1 MLLSPRK
8 PFDKRAVNLIANAQK
23 HMAERFAPMPTKYTD
38 VNGYATYYYYRGAT
52 TLPDVVPD
60 FSRGRKILF
69 IHGAGS
75 NGHTWHRQGEA
86 FGGKHSPIA
95 LDLPG
100 HGRSAGVE
108 GLRTVHDY
116 ADFVAAFLDALKI
129 KSAVILGHSM
139 GGAIA
144 MDLGLRHSARVDALI
159 LSCTAPKF
167 NVTPDRIEGLRAI
180 TMGRAPQAFNTD
192 GYSPKTAKE
201 NFDVVREGWMEQ
213 IKTDPRVRYT
223 DILACS
229 QVDLREAI
237 GKIDKPT
244 LVLAGADDKGTT
256 PADAEFIAG
265 KIRGATCKIVGD
277 AGHYIPRER
286 PTEYNAAIEQFV
298 DGLK

>member
-1 MLLSPRK
+1 
-8 PFDKRAVNLIANAQK
+8 
-23 HMAERFAPMPTKYTD
+23 MAESFAPMPTKYTD
-38 VNGYATYYYYRGAT
+38 VKGYATYYFYSGAT
-52 TLPDVVPD
+52 TLPEVVPD

-69 IHGAGS
+69 VHGAGS
-75 NGHTWHRQGEA
+75 NGHTWHRQIDA
-86 FGGKHSPIA
+86 FGGRHSPIA

-108 GLRTVHDY
+108 GLRTVQDY
-116 ADFVAAFLDALKI
+116 ADFVAAFLDMLKI
-129 KSAVILGHSM
+129 KAAVILGHSM

-144 MDLGLRHSARVDALI
+144 MDLALRHPARVEALI

-167 NVTPDRIEGLRAI
+167 NITADRIEALRAI

-192 GYSPKTAKE
+192 GYSPRTVKE

-223 DILACS
+223 DIVACS
-229 QVDLREAI
+229 QLDLRDAI
-237 GKIDKPT
+237 GKIDKPA
-244 LVLAGADDKGTT
+244 LVIAGADDQGTT
-256 PADAEFIAG
+256 PADAAFIARM
-265 KIRGATCKIVGD
+265 IRGATCKIVAD

>member
-1 MLLSPRK
+1 
-8 PFDKRAVNLIANAQK
+8 
-23 HMAERFAPMPTKYTD
+23 MAESFAPMPTKYTD
-38 VNGYATYYYYRGAT
+38 VRGYATYYFYSGAT
-52 TLPDVVPD
+52 TLPDVAPD

-69 IHGAGS
+69 VHGAGS
-75 NGHTWHRQGEA
+75 NGHTWHRQIDA
-86 FGGKHSPIA
+86 FGGRHSPIA

-108 GLRTVHDY
+108 GLRTVQDY
-116 ADFVAAFLDALKI
+116 ADFVAAFLDMLKI
-129 KSAVILGHSM
+129 KAAVILGHSM

-144 MDLGLRHSARVDALI
+144 MDLAIRHAARVEALI

-167 NVTPDRIEGLRAI
+167 NITADRIEALRAI

-192 GYSPKTAKE
+192 GYSPRTVKE

-223 DILACS
+223 DIVACS
-229 QVDLREAI
+229 QLDLRDAI
-237 GKIDKPT
+237 GKIDKPA
-244 LVLAGADDKGTT
+244 LVIAGADDQGTT

-265 KIRGATCKIVGD
+265 KIRGATCKIIAD

-286 PTEYNAAIEQFV
+286 PPEYNAAIEQFV
-298 DGLK
+298 FSLAN

>member
-1 MLLSPRK
+1 
-8 PFDKRAVNLIANAQK
+8 
-23 HMAERFAPMPTKYTD
+23 MPTKYTD
-38 VNGYATYYYYRGAT
+38 VKRYATYYFYCGAT

-69 IHGAGS
+69 VHGAGS
-75 NGHTWHRQGEA
+75 NGHTWHRQIDA
-86 FGGKHSPIA
+86 FGGRHSPIA

-108 GLRTVHDY
+108 GLRTVQDY
-116 ADFVAAFLDALKI
+116 ADFVAAFLDMLKI
-129 KSAVILGHSM
+129 KAAVILGHSM

-144 MDLGLRHSARVDALI
+144 MDLALRHPARVEALI

-167 NVTPDRIEGLRAI
+167 NITADRIEALRAI

-192 GYSPKTAKE
+192 GYSPRTLKE

-223 DILACS
+223 DIVACS
-229 QVDLREAI
+229 QLDLRDAI
-237 GKIDKPT
+237 GKIDKPA
-244 LVLAGADDKGTT
+244 LVIAGADDQGTT
-256 PADAEFIAG
+256 PADAAFIAG
-265 KIRGATCKIVGD
+265 MIRGATCKIVAD

-286 PTEYNAAIEQFV
+286 PAEYNAAIEQFV
-298 DGLK
+298 GELK

>member
-1 MLLSPRK
+1 MSKSLHPIR
-8 PFDKRAVNLIANAQK
+8 PAAFDKRASNLIANPQK
-23 HMAERFAPMPTKYTD
+23 HMAENSPMPTKYTD
-38 VNGYATYYYYRGAT
+38 VKGFATHYYYSGLT

-69 IHGAGS
+69 LHGAGS
-75 NGHTWHRQGEA
+75 NGHTWHRQIDA
-86 FGGKHSPIA
+86 FGGKHSPLS

-144 MDLGLRHSARVDALI
+144 MDLALRHAARVDALI

-167 NVTPDRIEGLRAI
+167 NVTADRIEALRAV

-223 DILACS
+223 DILAC
-229 QVDLREAI
+229 A
-237 GKIDKPT
+237 
-244 LVLAGADDKGTT
+244 VLAGADDQGTT

-265 KIRGATCKIVGD
+265 KIRGATAKIIAD
-277 AGHYIPRER
+277 AGHYVPRER
-286 PTEYNAAIEQFV
+286 PSHYHAAIEQFV

>member
-1 MLLSPRK
+1 
-8 PFDKRAVNLIANAQK
+8 
-23 HMAERFAPMPTKYTD
+23 MPTKYTD
-38 VNGYATYYYYRGAT
+38 VMGYATYYYYSGAT

-60 FSRGRKILF
+60 FSRGRRILF
-69 IHGAGS
+69 VHGAGS
-75 NGHTWHRQGEA
+75 NGHTWHRQIDA
-86 FGGKHSPIA
+86 FGAKHSPIA

-116 ADFVAAFLDALKI
+116 ADFVAAFLDQLKI

-144 MDLGLRHSARVDALI
+144 MDLGLRHAARVEALI

-167 NVTPDRIEGLRAI
+167 NVTADRIEGLRAI

-192 GYSPKTAKE
+192 GYSPRTLKE

-223 DILACS
+223 DIVACS
-229 QVDLREAI
+229 QVDLRDAI
-237 GKIDKPT
+237 AKIDKPT
-244 LVLAGADDKGTT
+244 LVIAGADDQGTT
-256 PADAEFIAG
+256 PADAEFIAS
-265 KIRGATCKIVGD
+265 KIRGAARKIIPD

-286 PTEYNAAIEQFV
+286 PAEYNAAIEQFV
-298 DGLK
+298 FSLPS

>member
-1 MLLSPRK
+1 MRIKYNEVKGS
-8 PFDKRAVNLIANAQK
+8 AN
-23 HMAERFAPMPTKYTD
+23 F
-38 VNGYATYYYYRGAT
+38 YYYRGAT

-60 FSRGRKILF
+60 FSQGRKILF

-86 FGGKHSPIA
+86 LGKAHSPIA

-108 GLRTVHDY
+108 GLSAVNDY
-116 ADFVAAFLDALKI
+116 ADFIAAFLDALKI

-144 MDLGLRHSARVDALI
+144 MDLALRHSPRVEALI

-167 NVTPDRIEGLRAI
+167 NLTPDRIEGLRGI

-192 GYSPKTAKE
+192 GYSPTTVNNK
-201 NFDVVREGWMEQ
+201 FDVVLERWIEQ

-229 QVDLREAI
+229 KVDLREPIA
-237 GKIDKPT
+237 KIDKPT
-244 LVLAGADDKGTT
+244 LVLAGAPDQATT

-265 KIRGATCKIVGD
+265 KIRGAKCKIIAD

-286 PTEYNAAIEQFV
+286 PDEYNAAIEQFV
-298 DGLK
+298 AKLK

>member
-1 MLLSPRK
+1 
-8 PFDKRAVNLIANAQK
+8 
-23 HMAERFAPMPTKYTD
+23 MPTQTKYTD
-38 VNGYATYYYYRGAT
+38 VKGYATYYYYSGAT

-69 IHGAGS
+69 VHGAGS
-75 NGHTWHRQGEA
+75 NGHTWHRQIEA
-86 FGGKHSPIA
+86 FGAKHSPIA

-144 MDLGLRHSARVDALI
+144 MDLGLRHAARVEALI
-159 LSCTAPKF
+159 LSCTAAKF
-167 NVTPDRIEGLRAI
+167 DLSPDVIESLRAI
-180 TMGRAPQAFNTD
+180 TMGRAPQGFNTD
-192 GYSPKTAKE
+192 HYSPKTIKE
-201 NFDVVREGWMEQ
+201 NFDVIREGWMEQ

-223 DILACS
+223 DIVASS
-229 QVDLREAI
+229 QVDLRDAI
-237 GKIDKPT
+237 AKIDKPT

-265 KIRGATCKIVGD
+265 KIRGATSKIVAD

-286 PTEYNAAIEQFV
+286 PAEYNAAIEQFV

>member
-1 MLLSPRK
+1 
-8 PFDKRAVNLIANAQK
+8 
-23 HMAERFAPMPTKYTD
+23 MAESFAPMATQTKYTD
-38 VNGYATYYYYRGAT
+38 VKGYATYYYYNGAT

-69 IHGAGS
+69 VHGAGS
-75 NGHTWHRQGEA
+75 NGHTWHRQIEA
-86 FGGKHSPIA
+86 FGGMHSPIA

-116 ADFVAAFLDALKI
+116 ADFVGAFLDALKI

-144 MDLGLRHSARVDALI
+144 MDLGLRHAARVEALI

-167 NVTPDRIEGLRAI
+167 NLTPDRIEALRAI

-201 NFDVVREGWMEQ
+201 NFDLIREGWMEQ

-229 QVDLREAI
+229 QVDLRDAI
-237 GKIDKPT
+237 AKIDKQT
-244 LVLAGADDKGTT
+244 LVLVGADDKGTT

-265 KIRGATCKIVGD
+265 KIRGATCKIIAD

-298 DGLK
+298 DSLKS